1 MFPGPGMTTEIV
13 IIGEEAVVEVLIGM
27 IVTGMG
33 RTGIIV
39 AGAGAAV
46 QVLITIGPEEEAVM
60 MMSAKAEAEVDQL
73 IGID

>member
-1 MFPGPGMTTEIV
+1 MFPGPGMITEIV
-13 IIGEEAVVEVLIGM
+13 ITGEEAVVEVLIGM

-60 MMSAKAEAEVDQL
+60 MMSAKAEVDQL

>member
-1 MFPGPGMTTEIV
+1 MFPGPGMTTEIT
-13 IIGEEAVVEVLIGM
+13 GEEAAVEVLIGM

-46 QVLITIGPEEEAVM
+46 RVLITIGPEEEAVM
-60 MMSAKAEAEVDQL
+60 MMSAKAEAKVDQL
-73 IGID
+73 LGID